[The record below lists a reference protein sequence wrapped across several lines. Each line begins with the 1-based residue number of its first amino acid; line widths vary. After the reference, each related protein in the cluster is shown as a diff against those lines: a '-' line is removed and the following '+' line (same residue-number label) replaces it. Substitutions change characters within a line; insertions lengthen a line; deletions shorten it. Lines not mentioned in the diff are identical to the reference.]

1 VLSNAQIQRLFTA
14 SISLKILTTALMVV
28 CCEQHRGM
36 TDQGLRKDHVD
47 NAERGGS
54 VAKLVALLVSYDGPG
69 EEAVVSI
76 LVNEV

>member
-1 VLSNAQIQRLFTA
+1 
-14 SISLKILTTALMVV
+14 MVV